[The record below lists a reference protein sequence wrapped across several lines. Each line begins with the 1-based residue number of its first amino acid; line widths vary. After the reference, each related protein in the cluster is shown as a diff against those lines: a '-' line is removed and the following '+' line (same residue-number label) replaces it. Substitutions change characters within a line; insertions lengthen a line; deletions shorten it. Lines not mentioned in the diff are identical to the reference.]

1 MGYGGYVS
9 AKLPPPKPS
18 EVEAAVQAVKSM
30 EAVEMIHKLVY
41 NCAVQPK
48 EDKFRKVRLA
58 NPKVKAVLSD
68 TQGAV
73 EALTALGWS
82 LEEADGEPVLV
93 VPAGKFMT
101 MQQVRVVEAAR
112 DKLAK
117 DLKDS
122 HRHNNNSS
130 LLA

>member
-18 EVEAAVQAVKSM
+18 DVEAAVQAVKSM
-30 EAVEMIHKLVY
+30 DAVEMIHKLVY

-48 EDKFRKVRLA
+48 EDKFRKVRLG
-58 NPKVKAVLSD
+58 NSKVKAVLGD
-68 TQGAV
+68 TPGAV

-93 VPAGKFMT
+93 VPTGKFMT

-117 DLKDS
+117 TLKDS
-122 HRHNNNSS
+122 HRDNTSS

>member
-18 EVEAAVQAVKSM
+18 DVEAAMLAVKSV

-41 NCAVQPK
+41 NAAVQPK
-48 EDKFRKVRLA
+48 EDKFRRVRLS
-58 NPKVKAVLSD
+58 NPKVKQVLGD
-68 TQGAV
+68 VPHAL
-73 EALTALGWS
+73 EAMAALGWTP
-82 LEEADGEPVLV
+82 EEAEGDSFLV
-93 VPAGKFMT
+93 IPTGKFMS

-112 DKLAK
+112 DKLHKENK
-117 DLKDS
+117 DQT
-122 HRHNNNSS
+122 RHGLVS

>member
-9 AKLPPPKPS
+9 AKLPPAKPS

-48 EDKFRKVRLA
+48 EDKYRKVRLA
-58 NPKVKAVLSD
+58 NPKVKAILGD
-68 TQGAV
+68 TPGAV
-73 EALTALGWS
+73 DAMTALGWS

-93 VPAGKFMT
+93 VPAGKFLN

-117 DLKDS
+117 ELKDAQ
-122 HRHNNNSS
+122 RHNNASS